1 MRSQRGPLPRLRL
14 SVRPGP
20 PAEACGS
27 PAQPPPQ
34 PGGGLLEHV
43 CPVGPFSIVPRR
55 LAGGLCP
62 TPPGR
67 RRNGKAHS
75 AQHGSRR
82 LHLFVRRRGRLRPS
96 TGPRAA
102 PAPSP
107 RGLGDRHAQAVAHG
121 SSQPSAGPQG
131 RRRLGSVSSGLRKC
145 RGVRVML
152 PGYPEAG
159 GSDTGDP
166 EAGNSENLPTQP
178 EDKDPV
184 GCRHTPRL

>member
-20 PAEACGS
+20 KPRPAG
-27 PAQPPPQ
+27 PRRNPPP
-34 PGGGLLEHV
+34 GWRGV
-43 CPVGPFSIVPRR
+43 ARAR
-55 LAGGLCP
+55 LPSWAIFHSAPQAGGGLCP

-121 SSQPSAGPQG
+121 SPQPGAGSQG

-152 PGYPEAG
+152 SGYPEAG

-166 EAGNSENLPTQP
+166 EADNSENLPTQP

>member
-1 MRSQRGPLPRLRL
+1 MVS
-14 SVRPGP
+14 RPGP
-20 PAEACGS
+20 GCALSEALCPDCAFPCSQALGRRLRV
-27 PAQPPPQ
+27 PGATPPQ
-34 PGGGLLEHV
+34 PG
-43 CPVGPFSIVPRR
+43 
-55 LAGGLCP
+55 GGLCP

-107 RGLGDRHAQAVAHG
+107 RGLGDRHARAAAHG
-121 SSQPSAGPQG
+121 SPQPSAGPQG

-152 PGYPEAG
+152 SGYPEAG